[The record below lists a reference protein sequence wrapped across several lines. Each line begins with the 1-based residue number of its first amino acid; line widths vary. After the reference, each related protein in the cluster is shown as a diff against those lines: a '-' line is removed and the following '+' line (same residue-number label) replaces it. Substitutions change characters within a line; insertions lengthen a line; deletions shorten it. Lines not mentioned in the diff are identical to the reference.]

1 MTTPHDEFPDVEV
14 SYGMQVNRELT
25 HTFIENDPYTAT
37 LIPVSKVKKPG
48 GGIEKVDELPRPEQT
63 FKLIYQGMFESGVA
77 EAQDGT
83 ERKYDYIMLGEW
95 NATVHIG
102 DHWMDDAG
110 GSYTVIGITPYN
122 GYETKATVRYFGK
135 EPLLHG

>member
-1 MTTPHDEFPDVEV
+1 MTTPHDVFPSTEV
-14 SYGMQVNRELT
+14 SYGMAVNRQLT
-25 HTFIENDPYTAT
+25 TAFIENDPYKAT
-37 LIPVSKVKKPG
+37 LIPVDLLKMPG
-48 GGIEKVDELPRPEQT
+48 GGEEKTDLPPRPEQT

-77 EAQDGT
+77 DSEDGN
-83 ERKYDYIMLGEW
+83 ERKYDYVMLGEW

-102 DHWMDDAG
+102 DHWEDSAG